1 MTPIICDSQSVVPRR
16 EWLLCLGMND
26 PPDVN
31 DSPVMPILKLCSGVT
46 LCMLF
51 ITLLTCWTQSGSCV
65 HYYSPAK
72 SDLFYWWLNA
82 IAIPS
87 MDHQMINSNLFARL
101 STTIHQHPSS
111 YNIKMFWCKC
121 IWCPHP
127 FLSVLEERC
136 GYGGCHGSHCYFRHK
151 CLGSHSHLWHRDCWV
166 QRVSWDIWYEF
177 HPYSSQVALNTS
189 QLDF

>member
-31 DSPVMPILKLCSGVT
+31 DSPVMPSLKLCSGVT

-127 FLSVLEERC
+127 FLSVLEEWRRYV
-136 GYGGCHGSHCYFRHK
+136 GVIPTPRESHCHLRHK
-151 CLGSHSHLWHRDCWV
+151 CSGSQSFSHSHLWHRCEMV
-166 QRVSWDIWYEF
+166 
-177 HPYSSQVALNTS
+177 LGT
-189 QLDF
+189 